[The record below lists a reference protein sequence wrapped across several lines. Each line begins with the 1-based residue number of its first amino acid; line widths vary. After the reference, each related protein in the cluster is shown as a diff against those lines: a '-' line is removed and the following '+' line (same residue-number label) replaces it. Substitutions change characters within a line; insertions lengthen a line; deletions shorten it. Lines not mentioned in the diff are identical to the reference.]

1 MKGKVV
7 IFGGAGFIG
16 SYLTE
21 ELLKREYSVIVA
33 DIKQNQYT
41 EKAEFVYCDITS
53 PEQIAQAIPENTD
66 YIYNFAGF
74 ANLERSVKHPV
85 DTVRLNIMG
94 NLYILDELRRRN
106 IKRYVFASSAYA
118 LNDKGSFYGVSKLAS
133 EKLVEEFYRQY
144 GIKYTILRYGS
155 VYSER
160 DFDNNYIYSPIKTII
175 NEHKVVHT
183 GDGNEIREYIHASD
197 VASMAADVIASEEY
211 ANQYMILT
219 GVERMKRKELFEMIR
234 EILGEDFEVILQN
247 SGYVNHYRI
256 TPYSFQPTMSRKMV
270 ANTYVDMG
278 QGILECI
285 KQVYKEKEN
294 DK

>member
-16 SYLTE
+16 SYLVE
-21 ELLKREYSVIVA
+21 ELLRREYSVVVA
-33 DIKQNQYT
+33 DIKESEYT
-41 EKAEFVYCDITS
+41 AAADFVFCDVTS
-53 PEQIAQAIPENTD
+53 PEQIAAAIPPDTD
-66 YIYNFAGF
+66 YVYNFAGF

-85 DTVRLNIMG
+85 ETIKLNIMG
-94 NLYILDELRRRN
+94 NLYILDELRRKN
-106 IKRYVFASSAYA
+106 VKRYVFASSAYA

-133 EKLVEEFYRQY
+133 EKLIEEFYRQY

-160 DFDNNYIYSPIKTII
+160 DFDNNYIYSLIKTII
-175 NEHKVVHT
+175 KEHRIVHS

-197 VASMAADVIASEEY
+197 VASMAADIIKSEEY
-211 ANQYMILT
+211 ANQYIILT
-219 GVERMKRKELFEMIR
+219 GVERMKRKELFEMIH
-234 EILGEDFEVILQN
+234 EILGEDFDVELQDA
-247 SGYVNHYRI
+247 GYANHYRI
-256 TPYSFQPTMSRKMV
+256 TPYSFQPTMSKKMV

-285 KQVYKEKEN
+285 KQVYKEKDNE
-294 DK
+294 

>member
-1 MKGKVV
+1 MNYAVATSNDMYSLPALMPSTTKVR
-7 IFGGAGFIG
+7 F
-16 SYLTE
+16 TE
-21 ELLKREYSVIVA
+21 FPNWLPKSWSRSSTDSMESSTPSFVTVPCIVNA
-33 DIKQNQYT
+33 T
-41 EKAEFVYCDITS
+41 STIT
-53 PEQIAQAIPENTD
+53 T
-66 YIYNFAGF
+66 
-74 ANLERSVKHPV
+74 L
-85 DTVRLNIMG
+85 
-94 NLYILDELRRRN
+94 
-106 IKRYVFASSAYA
+106 
-118 LNDKGSFYGVSKLAS
+118 
-133 EKLVEEFYRQY
+133 
-144 GIKYTILRYGS
+144 
-155 VYSER
+155 
-160 DFDNNYIYSPIKTII
+160 IKTII